1 MTCKPLLSVIALL
14 LALASP
20 AAAGGDDIVR
30 IGVLTDMSSIF
41 SDWSG
46 KGSVLAAALAVEDF
60 TAMNGT
66 LKVEL
71 LSADHQNKAEGAATI
86 ARRWAYEGVDALVDV
101 PNSAAALAVSEIARD
116 NNKVLL
122 VSGSVINDLT
132 GKACTPNT
140 VHWTIDTWALAN
152 GTGRAVVQSGGDS
165 WFFLTSDFAGGHAL
179 EQAVAGV
186 VVASGGKVLGH
197 ASPPL
202 NTADFS
208 SFLLQAQ
215 ASRAKVI
222 GLSMSGGDFANA
234 VKQAS
239 EFGIVKGGQKLAG
252 LVVFLS
258 DIQALGLAAT
268 HGLQFTEA
276 FYWDLNEGTRAFGKR
291 FALRNDGKYPT
302 QVQAGVYASIIHY
315 LKAVAA
321 LGDRHDGRAAVAR
334 MKEMPTE
341 DALFGKGAIRAD
353 GRTIH
358 DLYLFE
364 VKSPQDLKYPWD
376 YYKLVRTIPAAEAF
390 KPLDAGGCPL
400 VASN

>member
-20 AAAGGDDIVR
+20 AAAAGDNDVVR

-46 KGSVLAAALAVEDF
+46 KGSVLAATLAVEDF
-60 TAMNGT
+60 RAMNGT

-71 LSADHQNKAEGAATI
+71 LSADHQNKAEAAATI

-116 NNKVLL
+116 SNKVLL

-186 VVASGGKVLGH
+186 V
-197 ASPPL
+197 
-202 NTADFS
+202 
-208 SFLLQAQ
+208 
-215 ASRAKVI
+215 
-222 GLSMSGGDFANA
+222 
-234 VKQAS
+234 
-239 EFGIVKGGQKLAG
+239 
-252 LVVFLS
+252 
-258 DIQALGLAAT
+258 
-268 HGLQFTEA
+268 
-276 FYWDLNEGTRAFGKR
+276 
-291 FALRNDGKYPT
+291 
-302 QVQAGVYASIIHY
+302 
-315 LKAVAA
+315 
-321 LGDRHDGRAAVAR
+321 
-334 MKEMPTE
+334 
-341 DALFGKGAIRAD
+341 
-353 GRTIH
+353 
-358 DLYLFE
+358 
-364 VKSPQDLKYPWD
+364 
-376 YYKLVRTIPAAEAF
+376 
-390 KPLDAGGCPL
+390 
-400 VASN
+400 